1 MGVGVEQHVDRDRV
15 LVDEVGARVLRLVCS
30 SPIEAIEKAAPRLER
45 HVPLLQEL
53 VYDMSEFSV
62 EIFVCLPFG
71 LLLAIVAIT
80 VGLVGND
87 VTVGVGVVL
96 DAL

>member
-1 MGVGVEQHVDRDRV
+1 MGEFWVE
-15 LVDEVGARVLRLVCS
+15 L
-30 SPIEAIEKAAPRLER
+30 
-45 HVPLLQEL
+45 
-53 VYDMSEFSV
+53 
-62 EIFVCLPFG
+62 FVSLPFG